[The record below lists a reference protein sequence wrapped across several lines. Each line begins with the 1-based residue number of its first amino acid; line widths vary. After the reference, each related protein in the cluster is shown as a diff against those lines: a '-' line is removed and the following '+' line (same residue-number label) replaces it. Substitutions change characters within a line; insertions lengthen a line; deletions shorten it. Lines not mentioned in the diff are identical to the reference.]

1 MRKRWRVW
9 TSVASIVGILV
20 AGGGQGYAQ
29 EQPEQPARVNQEAL
43 PAKIAF
49 TREDHLWLLDARI
62 PGARPK
68 QVEKDGLSQIVG
80 WSANGEWLLFLKY
93 RGNDT
98 YSAPG
103 YLWAVKAD
111 GSGAFQ
117 VDDRPVMDQP
127 KWSPVD
133 QKIAYF
139 VQTGSTEDPK
149 PSFAIKEIKENQAD
163 TVHAAK
169 EVDFVDFSWM
179 PDGKQLLVS
188 TAAAKGRAMTL
199 VVRDLAG
206 KTVATYP
213 IAGPPNVEEG
223 IYAWAARAMAVSPDG
238 AHVSYYLQYNSAS
251 LSADG
256 VPIELFDLSQRGK
269 KPTLLGTGLIHP
281 QWLRWS
287 PDGKQLAFIDGTDR
301 MATYNKH
308 LKLADPSGKVVS
320 DSPQDSVDT
329 MPVWTAA
336 APYSLFFT
344 RGKGTEYHFD
354 PQKVMVPGQRIW
366 QQAEG
371 APAKQVTQGTMLT
384 ADYFPYPSPDGKQ
397 LLFVRADRAQ
407 KGSLYLSAQGKE
419 TEFVRNVTGDIGYYG
434 SYLPQ
439 WISVYWVSE
448 PAAAGLSK

>member
-1 MRKRWRVW
+1 MRKRWRSW
-9 TSVASIVGILV
+9 TNVVSLAVMLA
-20 AGGGQGYAQ
+20 AGGGQVCAK
-29 EQPEQPARVNQEAL
+29 EQPDQPARVSRSGI

-49 TREDHLWLLDARI
+49 TRENHLWMLDARI
-62 PGARPK
+62 PGAKPQ
-68 QVEKDGLSQIVG
+68 QVEKDGLAQIVG
-80 WSANGEWLLFLKY
+80 WSANGEWLLFMKY
-93 RGNDT
+93 KGSDA

-117 VDDRPVMDQP
+117 VDERPIMDEP
-127 KWSPVD
+127 KWSPAD
-133 QKIAYF
+133 LKIAYF
-139 VQTGSTEDPK
+139 VQTGSAEDPK
-149 PSFAIKEIKENQAD
+149 PTFMIKEIKQNQAD
-163 TVHAAK
+163 VVHTAN

-188 TAAAKGRAMTL
+188 TAAAKDRSMTL
-199 VVRDLAG
+199 VVRDLTG

-213 IAGPPNVEEG
+213 IAAPPNVEEG
-223 IYAWAARAMAVSPDG
+223 IYAWAARAMAISPDG
-238 AHVSYYLQYNSAS
+238 AHVGYYLQYNSAS

-256 VPIELFDLSQRGK
+256 VPIELFDMSKPDK
-269 KPTLLGTGLIHP
+269 KPAELGTGLIHP

-329 MPVWTAA
+329 MPTWTTA

-344 RGKGTEYHFD
+344 RGKGTEYHYD
-354 PQKVMVPGQRIW
+354 PQKVMVPDQRIW
-366 QQAEG
+366 RQEAG
-371 APAKQVTQGTMLT
+371 APAKRVTQGTVQT
-384 ADYFPYPSPDGKQ
+384 ADYFPSPSPDGKQ
-397 LLFVRADRAQ
+397 LLYVRADRAQ
-407 KGSLYLSAQGKE
+407 KGSLILAAQGKE
-419 TEFVRNVTGDIGYYG
+419 TELLRDVTGDIGYYG
-434 SYLPQ
+434 SYLPP

-448 PAAAGLSK
+448 PTAASLSK